1 MAIEAQ
7 LFDGTILEFP
17 DGTDPAV
24 IRATA
29 KRLTLERRPKEQAG
43 FVSSALEGAGQ
54 LGSAPAAARFFTGT
68 PEEQAAAKE
77 ELTKPSDKLFT
88 SFADVIGGKGKF
100 ADYAKQTLGSTT
112 GALAAPLAAAGATM
126 LVPGVGLVAAPFVG
140 GAVLAG
146 QYLTGGAERQAQ
158 EQKRAIAEGRTPE
171 EISLGKAT
179 VAAAGETALDFIG
192 FKFFKP
198 VFKAFPVVGKLFGEG
213 GEKVA
218 KEAEDQLV
226 KAFQAGTLTYAK
238 GMAKGVAGGVAFE
251 VPQEIAQTALE
262 RWQAGLSLTDAEAR
276 AEYLEAG
283 AGAVL
288 LGSPLGGASGFMKT
302 RNKRDQAEAILAQ
315 READKKAAQPQE
327 AGTTEAPAPDATK
340 QAAPAPDGGALS
352 ELTGYKPASA
362 ENLAKLAAIDA
373 TRNPE
378 IDAMQAEYDDRVKNI
393 ADEQAKPEGEQNT
406 VGIRNR
412 IAANIVL
419 KEKINA
425 AKTAA
430 AAAAAAQTSAEDSMG
445 EVKPNAD
452 AAVTDVI
459 ERGESP
465 TGADVSVQPNGA
477 ETGAGG
483 VTETGGAGLDDA
495 GVLAARLAEGKAAD
509 AATLKAQQA
518 AAALQAQQVA
528 DAKAQE
534 AAALQAQQA
543 ADAKA
548 QEAAAKAA
556 VVLTPD
562 QQQITAFEET
572 FAKIFAA
579 ATTPKQKED
588 AAALYKKYQKD
599 IGNKKSEDFLPARKI
614 KGISERLATFNE
626 VRKARE
632 DKKGNTKQAV
642 SSADERM
649 AEMQEMLENLTA
661 YQNMSKSTSE
671 RQAEENKAAAE
682 SGQATYKYRQ
692 EEIRAALR
700 GEVSDE
706 SYKLDQVLR
715 KASKAPSGGVN
726 SVLNYLLKNAK
737 GLRETAPVGF
747 DNNDQLEKA
756 IQILI
761 DTNNRGESN
770 FVAALTK
777 GLKIN
782 PPKALKILSRL
793 TELKVIQ
800 QNKETKI
807 NEFNFKA
814 AETILASSRDL
825 KSTDKLFEQRIVD
838 SATKFLYRNIASVL
852 STVDFKTKIIVEG
865 ESTLDTPIFNK
876 LHASG
881 SLGAYYPK
889 SDVIYIT
896 QAGVND
902 ITVLHEIVHAGT
914 IKLLHQFEIDPSKL
928 TPDQREAIEHLK
940 KIMVLAKKRLGG
952 RSEFKEAFENIYEFM
967 SYALTEPK
975 FRAALAELRS
985 PGLSKYTK
993 AVQDL
998 WSQITEAMT
1007 RLYGLFTAKGEK
1019 LNRPSSS
1026 EIEEQKLLDK
1036 LTGENTPQGRAST
1049 RFQGYEGNLAL
1060 EVSEIFDRIL
1070 TAPTGGVDLDTV
1082 LNLKAPSKPKTAP
1095 PVAPTTPEE
1104 VEERAKERREAIA
1117 KPKTIATATK
1127 FLFSGEGFNW
1137 LVQRYQNDRVAIKNW
1152 ERDMVRAGLINY
1164 EPGTFN
1170 NTFGTITNST
1180 GTAFHLHTQYI
1191 LRHAQDVEKFLN
1203 EYAEASNLSVNEA
1216 LDRLYTYMVARH
1228 EPERRRIKF
1237 LRNVPLDD
1245 AKNIDLQNGKQT
1257 SAANMR
1263 DRILKELDRNT
1274 DLTTN
1279 GEVKQLRAMLEQLA
1293 KSPAKGGYAKP
1304 EGSSPNGYKTIDES
1318 AAEYSVIGQYSPD
1331 LVRAMSARMKA
1342 DPNQEILNKLFDAM
1356 KEVQKN
1362 TRELNT
1368 QSRYAG
1374 KQVNNWIE
1382 FYGYD
1387 NYMPF
1392 KGKDLT
1398 SEPGDK
1404 QNQYDTGS
1412 GGLSKEYAEAPSSF
1426 TGRLDESDNPLV
1438 QTLADGA
1445 LSALRAGSKDVSTSI
1460 KNSIVPPKGIKATL
1474 KGELVKIIP
1483 YADRNTADFKP
1494 FQTEQH
1500 IFHYAENGSIEIYK
1514 LGSKAIQ
1521 ESIRRTFKA
1530 SQPFIQAINQ
1540 ITSLVGQSHTRYNPS
1555 FAPMNFVRDALTN
1568 AFTMGADMGPAKS
1581 AQFLKTVASMVSRN
1595 GLTKAGN
1602 VARLYAEGK
1611 VGEIEA
1617 IAKNDPFVKDVLEY
1631 LKEGGRVSYIQ
1642 GLAIKGQLAE
1652 LTKAVGKKGIIRT
1665 VDQINKWVD
1674 IWSNSFEFTSRA
1686 AAYSV
1691 AKKNAIASGM
1701 TEAAARRQASAYAK
1715 NLANFEQVGEWGR
1728 AAGAWFMFFRPAAT
1742 GAVRAIDS
1750 LAPAWQD
1757 VDTLIKRL
1765 PDDSPIKSDPVALA
1779 KFKETHAQLQKNAR
1793 YMALGLLGAGATM
1806 YLMAYM
1812 LAGDDEQGRNKVAT
1826 DDMARWTRYLRL
1838 PIGFLGGSNNDFL
1851 QLPWGFAFGAFGAAG
1866 AQIMGATMGK
1876 TSLADMGS
1884 NLVQIGIDSYLP
1896 IPFSRISPLTNPGAF
1911 LLDSAMPSVARP
1923 FLEYVMNMDGLG
1935 REIYNNRQSRVGDAY
1950 TGGDNIPEAYKM
1962 ASKFIIET
1970 TNSMGYPV
1978 NISPNSLY
1986 FFANNYIDGLSR
1998 LAHNGMNIG
2007 MTVAGNKD
2015 FDAKTDLIFLDS
2027 FFGKKSNFDAREF
2040 ASVENKIKGIER
2052 ILNSF
2057 ADHPKQYAKYV
2068 TDHPMHPGLVES
2080 YNENVQGLLKDV
2092 RHQANEIRKM
2102 SDLSPKDRKAIL
2114 DTLVL
2119 SQNFIK
2125 RGMIETYKVYGIE
2138 P

>member
-1 MAIEAQ
+1 MTIRAQ
-7 LFDGTILEFP
+7 LFDGTILNFP
-17 DGTDPAV
+17 DGTDPA
-24 IRATA
+24 IIDATA
-29 KRLTLERRPKEQAG
+29 KRVTEERRPKEQAG
-43 FVSSALEGAGQ
+43 FISSALEGAGQ

-68 PEEQAAAKE
+68 PEEQAAARE
-77 ELTKPSDKLFT
+77 ELTKPSDKLST

-171 EISLGKAT
+171 ETSLGKAT

-198 VFKAFPVVGKLFGEG
+198 VFKAFPVVGKLFGES

-315 READKKAAQPQE
+315 READKKAAQPPE
-327 AGTTEAPAPDATK
+327 AAPPTEVSAPDTTK
-340 QAAPAPDGGALS
+340 QVAPDGGALS
-352 ELTGYKPASA
+352 ELAGYKPASA

-378 IDAMQAEYDDRVKNI
+378 IDAMQAEYDKRAKDI
-393 ADEQAKPEGEQNT
+393 ADELAKPDGEQNKF
-406 VGIRNR
+406 GIRQR
-412 IAANIVL
+412 IATNITL
-419 KEKINA
+419 KEQINA
-425 AKTAA
+425 AKT
-430 AAAAAAQTSAEDSMG
+430 AAAAQTSAEDSMG

-452 AAVTDVI
+452 AAVTDVTK
-459 ERGESP
+459 RGEPS
-465 TGADVSVQPNGA
+465 TGIDMSVPPDGA
-477 ETGAGG
+477 KTGAGG
-483 VTETGGAGLDDA
+483 VTEIKGAGLDDA
-495 GVLAARLAEGKAAD
+495 GVSAARPAEGETTD
-509 AATLKAQQA
+509 AATLKAKQDA
-518 AAALQAQQVA
+518 DAKAALQAQQAA

-562 QQQITAFEET
+562 QQQIADMEAKFAEAYASAKTPTAQ
-572 FAKIFAA
+572 AA
-579 ATTPKQKED
+579 VTK
-588 AAALYKKYQKD
+588 LYNKYQTAT
-599 IGNKKSEDFLPARKI
+599 GNKKNEDFLPARKI
-614 KGISERLATFNE
+614 KGLSERLAAFNE

-642 SSADERM
+642 SSADAIM
-649 AEMQEMLENLTA
+649 AELQDVIDNNNA
-661 YQNMSKSTSE
+661 YENMSKSTSE

-682 SGQATYKYRQ
+682 SGQATYKFRQ
-692 EEIRAALR
+692 EEIRTALR

-737 GLRETAPVGF
+737 GLRETVPVGF
-747 DNNDQLEKA
+747 DINDQLEKA

-975 FRAALAELRS
+975 FRTALAELRS

-1036 LTGENTPQGRAST
+1036 LTGENTPQGSAST

-1082 LNLKAPSKPKTAP
+1082 LNLKAPSKPRTAP

-1117 KPKTIATATK
+1117 KPRTIATATK

-1279 GEVKQLRAMLEQLA
+1279 GEVKQLRAMLEQIV
-1293 KSPAKGGYAKP
+1293 KDHAKP

-1412 GGLSKEYAEAPSSF
+1412 GGLSREYAEAPSSF

-1460 KNSIVPPKGIKATL
+1460 KNSIVPPKGVKTTL
-1474 KGELVKIIP
+1474 KGELAAPPVP
-1483 YADRNTADFKP
+1483 YAERNTFDFKP

-1500 IFHYAENGSIEIYK
+1500 VFHYAEDGSIEIYK
-1514 LGSKAIQ
+1514 LDSKAIQ

-1631 LKEGGRVSYIQ
+1631 LEEGGRVSYIQ

-1652 LTKAVGKKGIIRT
+1652 LTKAVGKKGIIRN

-1691 AKKNAIASGM
+1691 AKKNAIAGGM

-1757 VDTLIKRL
+1757 VETLIKRL
-1765 PDDSPIKSDPVALA
+1765 PDDSPIKSDPEALA

-1851 QLPWGFAFGAFGAAG
+1851 QLPWGFGFGAFGAAG
-1866 AQIMGATMGK
+1866 AQIMGAMMGK

-1896 IPFSRISPLTNPGAF
+1896 IPFSRISPLNNLGAF

-1998 LAHNGMNIG
+1998 IAHNGMNIG

-2057 ADHPKQYAKYV
+2057 KNRPEQYIKYI
-2068 TDHPMHPGLVES
+2068 TDHPMHPGLVEA
-2080 YNENVQGLLKDV
+2080 YNKNVQGLLKDV
-2092 RHQANEIRKM
+2092 RSQANDIRAL
-2102 SDLSPKDRKAIL
+2102 DGISPKDRKAIL

-2125 RGMIETYKVYGIE
+2125 RGMIETYKVYGVE